1 MRTVP
6 LPQTVPTTRLQA
18 VDNLR
23 VVLTA
28 LVVLH
33 HVALTYGNIPM
44 WFYTEPA
51 QDPTGVA
58 LDVLVMFNQAFFMG
72 FFFLISGFFTPRSFD
87 RKGGGAFLHD
97 RLLRLGVP
105 LLAFL
110 LVLRPLVNTGYY
122 DGSMPYWKF
131 YLGSW
136 DPGPMWFVE
145 VLLVFA
151 AAYTLWRSTGRRV
164 EERPTTLRPR
174 TVVLFTGGLA
184 AATFAWRLLVPND
197 TYWPVVGLP
206 TPNFL
211 PQYAAL
217 FVAGLFAYRRGWF
230 ASLPAGAA
238 KAGLLTAGAVSAT
251 ILPASILVEGA
262 AKGALTA
269 LWESAFAVSMAIG
282 LSVLFRERFGRQG
295 PFGRFLADQ
304 AFAVY
309 LIHPVVLVAVG
320 YGLSW
325 LHTAAVVKF
334 AVATVLCLPLCWAA
348 AYALRAIPGVKR
360 VL

>member
-1 MRTVP
+1 MTTSPLSPTAPATRMR
-6 LPQTVPTTRLQA
+6 A

-23 VVLTA
+23 VVLTV

-51 QDPTGVA
+51 RDGSGVA

-87 RKGGGAFLHD
+87 RKGGGSFLRD

-110 LVLRPLVNTGYY
+110 LVLRPLVNSRFY

-136 DPGPMWFVE
+136 DPGPMWFAE
-145 VLLVFA
+145 VLLVFGV
-151 AAYTLWRSTGRRV
+151 AYTVWRSTGRRI
-164 EERPTTLRPR
+164 EERPTTLGPR
-174 TVVLFTGGLA
+174 AVVLFTLGLA
-184 AATFAWRLLVPND
+184 AATFAWRLLVPNN

-211 PQYAAL
+211 PQYAAM
-217 FVAGLFAYRRGWF
+217 FAAGLFAHRRGWF
-230 ASLPAGAA
+230 TSLPARAA
-238 KAGLLTAGAVSAT
+238 KSGLLTAGAVSAT
-251 ILPASILVEGA
+251 ILPASMLTDGA
-262 AKGALTA
+262 ARGALTA

-282 LSVLFRERFGRQG
+282 LSVLFRDRFGGQG
-295 PFGRFLADQ
+295 RFGRFLADQ

-325 LHTAAVVKF
+325 LQAAAIVKF
-334 AVATVLCLPLCWAA
+334 AVAAALCLPLCWAA